1 MKDPKRS
8 ELFNM
13 LEEGAD
19 SYETKDVDPNTFE
32 IKITVPAKFK
42 NIWLVKLDELE
53 TSLEEVEYWNT
64 ED

>member
-1 MKDPKRS
+1 MKKPKRS
-8 ELFNM
+8 EPFNM
-13 LEEGAD
+13 LEEGTD
-19 SYETKDVDPNTFE
+19 SYETKDVDSNTFE

-53 TSLEEVEYWNT
+53 TSLEEVEYWNA